1 MKIFRAATVST
12 APHLKPSEYNT
23 MEMRPIYSRSY
34 PTIRPITNIQQAM
47 NPNPMD
53 ALGNQNA
60 ILTGF
65 GKQTPPSEYN
75 KYDLK
80 STNKRVYPK
89 IITKKPK
96 DIELDEADVSKTT
109 DRKYSYFD
117 MLTALVD
124 MAPTQDLKNY
134 YKDLM
139 NKLRILEMMKTVRNL
154 SDEENNILKEIQN
167 EVDSLVANPSTFSA
181 AIKTPPASTRP
192 IKGETPIESAD
203 IISAETKDEIKK
215 FGLNELA
222 KAKTQKEQDDA
233 IEKMYEKFT
242 PELIENPNI
251 ETLKKWGS
259 DLYRY
264 AAIAKNLPEPKTD
277 EEVETKNKQ
286 IDLFQKG
293 AVIMAVKKVLNNQ
306 IETVKKSGLK
316 DSSKNKKILILRDA
330 INELDDPK
338 FSREPTEDLVD
349 YLNRTLKETNKQ
361 SKDLEDIR
369 TNDNRDIQKKNDAID
384 EKENKITKLENTIK
398 EITNKKQTNETR
410 KKIKKINS
418 QIVGELKIIEKLER
432 DVKNIQ
438 KKYKSS
444 APKPPTPKP
453 PTPKPPA
460 PKPPAAALTT
470 AKRSKGPRGSR
481 RDLTA
486 AELKKLKKEPLV
498 PLTPDV
504 IKVIRGSPN
513 VPMLETEEKKEEE
526 KETPQQLS
534 YEVLQW
540 FDKASDNKSAYP
552 SRVSR
557 KQWADIVEML
567 KLDPLPKSSSKEDYK
582 QYVLSHKLP
591 SKFIKKI
598 EQGKLKDVREVDFK
612 LLR

>member
-1 MKIFRAATVST
+1 MKVFNAARIST
-12 APHLKPSEYNT
+12 GTQLPPSAYNT
-23 MEMRPIYSRSY
+23 MEMRPMFSRSY

-47 NPNPMD
+47 NKNPMD
-53 ALGNQNA
+53 DLGNQNA

-65 GKQTPPSEYN
+65 GKRTLPSGYN
-75 KYDLK
+75 TFDLK

-96 DIELDEADVSKTT
+96 DVELDDADVSKTA

-181 AIKTPPASTRP
+181 AIKPPPTSTRP

-215 FGLNELA
+215 FGLDELT
-222 KAKTQKEQDDA
+222 KAKTSKEQDDA

-242 PELIENPNI
+242 PELIENPNM
-251 ETLKKWGS
+251 ETLKQWGS

-264 AAIAKNLPEPKTD
+264 SAIAKNLPEPKTD

-293 AVIMAVKKVLNNQ
+293 AVLMAVKKVLNDQ
-306 IETVKKSGLK
+306 ITTVKKSGLK
-316 DSSKNKKILILRDA
+316 DSSKNKKILTLRDA

-349 YLNRTLKETNKQ
+349 YLKRTLKESNKQ

-398 EITNKKQTNETR
+398 EITKKKQTNETR
-410 KKIKKINS
+410 KKIKKIKG

-444 APKPPTPKP
+444 ASKP

-460 PKPPAAALTT
+460 PK
-470 AKRSKGPRGSR
+470 SKS
-481 RDLTA
+481 
-486 AELKKLKKEPLV
+486 KKLKEEPLV

-504 IKVIRGSPN
+504 IKVIRDSPN
-513 VPMLETEEKKEEE
+513 VPMLETEEEKKED
-526 KETPQQLS
+526 TPQQLS

-552 SRVSR
+552 SRVSK

-567 KLDPLPKSSSKEDYK
+567 KLDPLPKSSTKDDYK

-598 EQGKLKDVREVDFK
+598 EQGKLKDVRDVDFK
-612 LLR
+612 LLK

>member
-47 NPNPMD
+47 NKNPMD

-75 KYDLK
+75 KYELK

-89 IITKKPK
+89 IITKRPK

-109 DRKYSYFD
+109 PRKYSYFD

-181 AIKTPPASTRP
+181 AIKPPPTSTRP
-192 IKGETPIESAD
+192 IKGETPLELTD

-215 FGLNELA
+215 FGLDKLT

-251 ETLKKWGS
+251 ETLKQWGS

-444 APKPPTPKP
+444 TPKPPAPKP

-460 PKPPAAALTT
+460 PKPPAP
-470 AKRSKGPRGSR
+470 KSKS
-481 RDLTA
+481 
-486 AELKKLKKEPLV
+486 KKSKKEPLV

-504 IKVIRGSPN
+504 IKVIRSSPN

-612 LLR
+612 LLK

>member
-23 MEMRPIYSRSY
+23 MEMRPMFSRSY

-47 NPNPMD
+47 NKNPMD
-53 ALGNQNA
+53 ANGNQNA

-75 KYDLK
+75 KYELK

-89 IITKKPK
+89 IITKRPK

-109 DRKYSYFD
+109 PSKYSY
-117 MLTALVD
+117 LD
-124 MAPTQDLKNY
+124 MASTLIEIAPTPEKKAY
-134 YKDLM
+134 YKKILD
-139 NKLRILEMMKTVRNL
+139 KLRVFEMMKTVRTL
-154 SDEENNILKEIQN
+154 SDEENNLLKELQN
-167 EVDSLVANPSTFSA
+167 EIDKLVADPATLRA
-181 AIKTPPASTRP
+181 AIKPPPASTRP

-203 IISAETKDEIKK
+203 IISSETKDEIKK
-215 FGLNELA
+215 FGLDELT
-222 KAKTQKEQDDA
+222 KAKTSKEQDDA

-242 PELIENPNI
+242 PELIENPNM
-251 ETLKKWGS
+251 ETLKQWGS

-264 AAIAKNLPEPKTD
+264 SAIAKNLPEPKTD

-293 AVIMAVKKVLNNQ
+293 AVLMAVKKVLNDQ
-306 IETVKKSGLK
+306 ITTVKKSGLK
-316 DSSKNKKILILRDA
+316 DSSKNKKILTLRDA

-349 YLNRTLKETNKQ
+349 YLKRTLKESNKQ

-398 EITNKKQTNETR
+398 EITKKKQTNETR
-410 KKIKKINS
+410 KKIKKIKG

-444 APKPPTPKP
+444 ASKP

-460 PKPPAAALTT
+460 PK
-470 AKRSKGPRGSR
+470 SKS
-481 RDLTA
+481 
-486 AELKKLKKEPLV
+486 KKLKEEPLV

-504 IKVIRGSPN
+504 IKVIRDSPN
-513 VPMLETEEKKEEE
+513 VPMLETEEEKKED
-526 KETPQQLS
+526 TPQQLS

-552 SRVSR
+552 SRVSK

-567 KLDPLPKSSSKEDYK
+567 KLDPLPKSSTKDDYK

-612 LLR
+612 LLK